1 MVGAFFDVVGT
12 IYKGAFWRDISQH
25 HREQKRNRFW
35 VWAYV
40 IWHMAGWPLN
50 LAGLLSQKSWYEAWA
65 RDMGWLLRGFTV
77 EEAQELFD
85 WITDERFV
93 PDLRSDIMD
102 ILRDH
107 QSKGHVV
114 ALVSGSPQR
123 LLDMIASRLEIQH
136 AVGTAFEIKDGR
148 YTGKIAGPL
157 VMYEGKMAV
166 LQDFAAQNAILI
178 DWGDSYAYGDSRSD
192 IELLK
197 SVGHPV
203 AVYPDEQLKGLAL
216 ERGWKII
223 GEREP
228 RT

>member
-12 IYKGAFWRDISQH
+12 IYKGAFWSDISRR

-40 IWHMAGWPLN
+40 IWHMAGWPLS
-50 LAGLLSQKSWYEAWA
+50 LAGLLSQRSWYEAWA

-85 WITDERFV
+85 WIADERLV
-93 PDLRSDIMD
+93 QDLRSDIMD

-107 QSKGHVV
+107 QSTGHVV
-114 ALVSGSPQR
+114 ALVSGSPQG
-123 LLDMIASRLEIQH
+123 LLDTIASRLEIEH
-136 AVGTAFEIKDGR
+136 ALGTSFEIKDGR

-157 VMYEGKMAV
+157 AMYEGKMA
-166 LQDFAAQNAILI
+166 LLHDFAAQNAMLI
-178 DWGDSYAYGDSRSD
+178 DWEDSYAYGDSRSD

-203 AVYPDEQLKGLAL
+203 AVYPDEQLKALAL
-216 ERGWKII
+216 ERGWRII